1 MKDPDK
7 AEEALGM
14 ILVVL
19 FGVSIAAVLSALA
32 LAIKTIFN

>member
-19 FGVSIAAVLSALA
+19 FGVSVAGLLGAVVA
-32 LAIKTIFN
+32 AIKAIFN